1 METYRT
7 FKVCYDKQPLDLA
20 TLPKE
25 LVLSLPDDY
34 YRNYERELFANGLII
49 EAEWNGRD
57 EKGEYMKRAART
69 ISGALKIM
77 IYRRNEH
84 NVFIIDYIGAY
95 DTHTEA
101 KYPQQNYKSFI

>member
-1 METYRT
+1 MEYRV
-7 FKVCYDKQPLDLA
+7 FKVTYDKEPLGK
-20 TLPKE
+20 LPE
-25 LVLSLPDDY
+25 WCPALPDDY
-34 YRNYERELFANGLII
+34 YKNYEHELFANGLII

-101 KYPQQNYKSFI
+101 KYPQQNYKSYI